1 MTTLKRQVH
10 ATFKVYNVNYWCVY
24 CVDSE
29 HPDVLSVVQSAEQTV
44 KEESGFGKIQPVEKV
59 RCVGNEA
66 IIFYNCTHTLTG
78 LYKLYH
84 CYSDGGGPRFYTIFK
99 IVIREGCVC
108 VLQTSTVI
116 VWLTD
121 SDYPFPLNFIF
132 LNRRRVGWGKLQS
145 PNMNDWL
152 RLFIQNF

>member
-10 ATFKVYNVNYWCVY
+10 ATCKVYNVNYWCVY

-116 VWLTD
+116 V
-121 SDYPFPLNFIF
+121 
-132 LNRRRVGWGKLQS
+132 
-145 PNMNDWL
+145 
-152 RLFIQNF
+152 